1 MWWMSD
7 LLIENSTSL
16 LIYISNLIDV
26 PLSLFQILAT
36 PVRINT
42 SQMFPP
48 NLGTWWN
55 QVELINDK
63 KKKNRCRPF
72 DWPPVLPSN
81 LAPRQQLMKEADV
94 HAVLINTLTRRTHL
108 CWECVFISF
117 PHFYYKHINTVAVE
131 LGVFMRY
138 TSCWAGLL
146 TTRAQK
152 DHS

>member
-16 LIYISNLIDV
+16 LIYISDLIDV
-26 PLSLFQILAT
+26 PLFLFQILAT
-36 PVRINT
+36 PVRINNQYV
-42 SQMFPP
+42 SDVPP
-48 NLGTWWN
+48 KLGNLVVQKNLSMT
-55 QVELINDK
+55 K
-63 KKKNRCRPF
+63 KKKRCRPF
-72 DWPPVLPSN
+72 DWPPVLLSN

-94 HAVLINTLTRRTHL
+94 HAVLINILTRRTHL

-131 LGVFMRY
+131 LSTCGTRP
-138 TSCWAGLL
+138 AGPHQA
-146 TTRAQK
+146 TRAQK